1 MMGEKSAEVP
11 MPRELASLAK
21 QKVVWYTKRNRE
33 RKRVWDMENTFRSAI
48 FGGFNRQDVMEYI
61 SRMASDHKESLEK
74 FEQENADLRTQLE
87 GKSELERALEDLRR
101 DYENIAQELA
111 EEKIA
116 KEQYRRQL
124 EESTAQVKQM
134 AEFQREAE
142 EYSGVKEHIADIE
155 LEARRRADDV
165 LAEAKSQADALLVE
179 SEQKVKELR
188 RSTAEELR
196 ELYDQY
202 QRLTGA
208 FQTAA
213 THVTEELRR
222 MDVAVGQLPL
232 SFDKT
237 RSKLEKL
244 KEQL

>member
-1 MMGEKSAEVP
+1 
-11 MPRELASLAK
+11 
-21 QKVVWYTKRNRE
+21 
-33 RKRVWDMENTFRSAI
+33 
-48 FGGFNRQDVMEYI
+48 
-61 SRMASDHKESLEK
+61 
-74 FEQENADLRTQLE
+74 
-87 GKSELERALEDLRR
+87 
-101 DYENIAQELA
+101 
-111 EEKIA
+111 
-116 KEQYRRQL
+116 
-124 EESTAQVKQM
+124 M